1 MAYTTFAE
9 PTNKVAA
16 TAGKDYL
23 IYVNT
28 GTTEANPTWTL
39 VGGQRSGTFPARLM
53 KSTHRI
59 RQAVGGNPPFRDFV
73 VGLSTLKACI

>member
-39 VGGQRSGTFPARLM
+39 VGGQRSGCLLYTSP
-53 KSTHRI
+53 S
-59 RQAVGGNPPFRDFV
+59 PRD
-73 VGLSTLKACI
+73 